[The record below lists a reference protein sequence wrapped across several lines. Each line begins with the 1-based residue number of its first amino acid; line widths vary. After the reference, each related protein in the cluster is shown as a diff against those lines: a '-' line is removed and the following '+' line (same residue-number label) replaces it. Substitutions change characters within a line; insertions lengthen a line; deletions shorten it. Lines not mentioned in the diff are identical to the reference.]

1 VTIAPS
7 PSTTTRRLAPLAAVT
22 LVLGLSTALVNP
34 FLALFLSSEVH
45 AGPVGVT
52 VFMAL
57 APLSVV
63 LATTLLARLSDRRS
77 IRRLLLIVSAVAGCA
92 GSIMFA
98 FVRDYRVLLVVA
110 VTATATAGALFPQT
124 FAYARQVLHEHGS
137 ARSAMALSTLRTLFS
152 IAWVAGPPLAAVL
165 LGAGGFRYVYAT
177 SAVMY
182 AIAAAVAYR
191 KLDELGP
198 AASPTDVDP
207 DHRPVAAA
215 TRSRVWTA
223 VAGFAALQC
232 AAVLGVQ
239 AMSLHLSHDLHGTV
253 RDAGLILGLCAG
265 LEIPLMLGFGALS
278 ARVPLRR
285 LIIAGAACGVVYY
298 GLATAATAP
307 WHLAA
312 GQVLNAAFIAAVSG
326 LGISYVQDMLPGEPG
341 RAATLFT
348 NTFPI
353 GAVLAGLV
361 LGAAQHFGYRT
372 AYGAGTVLCLA
383 GLALLAVPAGLRRT
397 GVSRRQV
404 DADLPGRRRRVLED
418 GEPGLRAVE
427 NVRVPQRRQR

>member
-1 VTIAPS
+1 VAVDTITGPVAEVVVASSHVTVTTAPA
-7 PSTTTRRLAPLAAVT
+7 PTTTRRLAPLAAVT

-52 VFMAL
+52 VFLAL

-63 LATTLLARLSDRRS
+63 LATTVVARWSDRRPV
-77 IRRLLLIVSAVAGCA
+77 RRLLLITSALAGCA
-92 GSIMFA
+92 GSIAFA

-110 VTATATAGALFPQT
+110 VTATAAAGALFPQT
-124 FAYARQVLHEHGS
+124 FAYARQVLQEQGS
-137 ARSAMALSTLRTLFS
+137 ARAAMAQSTLRTLFS

-165 LGAGGFRYVYAT
+165 LGAGGFRYVYGT

-182 AIAAAVAYR
+182 AIAAAIVFR
-191 KLDELGP
+191 RLDELGP
-198 AASPTDVDP
+198 ADRPPAEQP
-207 DHRPVAAA
+207 DGPPPAVA
-215 TRSRVWTA
+215 TPRVRVWTT
-223 VAGFAALQC
+223 VAGFSVLQC

-239 AMSLHLSHDLHGTV
+239 AMSLHLVQNLHGTV

-278 ARVPLRR
+278 TRVPLRG
-285 LIIAGAACGVVYY
+285 LILAGAACGVTYY
-298 GLATAATAP
+298 GIATAATTP

-312 GQVLNAAFIAAVSG
+312 GQLLNAGFIAAVAG

-348 NTFPI
+348 NTFPT
-353 GAVLAGLV
+353 GAVLAGLM
-361 LGAAQHFGYRT
+361 LGASQQFGYRT
-372 AYGAGTVLCLA
+372 AYAAGTALCLA
-383 GLALLAVPAGLRRT
+383 GLVLLAVRPA
-397 GVSRRQV
+397 
-404 DADLPGRRRRVLED
+404 RRRA
-418 GEPGLRAVE
+418 RAG
-427 NVRVPQRRQR
+427 